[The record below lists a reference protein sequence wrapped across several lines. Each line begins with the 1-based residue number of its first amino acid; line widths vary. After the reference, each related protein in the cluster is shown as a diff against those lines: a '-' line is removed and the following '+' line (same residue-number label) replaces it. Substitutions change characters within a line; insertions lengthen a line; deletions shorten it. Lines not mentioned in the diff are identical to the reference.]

1 MIMEDKKISG
11 QINQILKKSR
21 REPAKL
27 MELIVC
33 IWELNEEGKAASYP
47 GIVRRMWPEEWK
59 QARDKVK
66 FEKTKWDLLCKRRR
80 EINTRIFSSNLCF
93 NFYIELSP
101 EKHFKI
107 QTSPEDIRIHRHK
120 ELEWNLA
127 RERSKSRKEKIIEE
141 IVELNNKFR
150 DFEKEDS
157 GEGESEGATVKSGI
171 LSVAS
176 VAEGKGTDRKVWIA
190 FALLTISVLIAVGVT
205 LKRVYFRSN
214 LQISE
219 LSPAQSLAIQ
229 PPDKPSIAVLPFV
242 NMSEDKGAEYFG
254 DGLTEDIIS
263 ALSKVPRLFVIARNS
278 TFSYKGK
285 PVKVQQVGEELGVR
299 YVLEGSFHKAGD
311 RVRITAQLIDAITGY
326 HLWSERYD
334 GELRDI
340 FALQDEITKKVLT
353 ALQVKLTQGETA
365 RILAKSTN
373 NLEAYLKFVQ
383 AWQLTTNPTRES
395 TVRARQLLEEAIT
408 LDPKYSDAYRHL
420 AFISWYEVIFGLS
433 KSPRDSI
440 QNAMKMAQKAIT
452 LDESN
457 AAAYSTLGIILA
469 VKGQYDKAI
478 AAGKRAYELEPNSTA
493 ALVHYAMVLNWVG
506 RTQEALQL
514 LEEVMRME
522 PIPAII
528 NLIIYA
534 ESLRDAGRYDEAITV
549 AKRAIEQEPNAT
561 GVPILLTQ
569 CYWLSGHKEEARAE
583 AAEVIRIHPKFSIE
597 MWQRVNPA
605 KDKAK
610 LKIFIDAMRE
620 AGLPE

>member
-1 MIMEDKKISG
+1 MIMEDKEISG
-11 QINQILKKSR
+11 QISQILKKSR

-27 MELIVC
+27 MELIAC
-33 IWELNEEGKAASYP
+33 IRELNEEGKAASYP

-93 NFYIELSP
+93 NFYIELSQ

-127 RERSKSRKEKIIEE
+127 RERSKSRKEKIVEE

-157 GEGESEGATVKSGI
+157 GEGESEGAPVKSGI

-190 FALLTISVLIAVGVT
+190 FALLTISVFIALGVT

-214 LQISE
+214 LQTSE
-219 LSPAQSLAIQ
+219 LNPTQSSTIVSPG
-229 PPDKPSIAVLPFV
+229 KPSIAVLPFV
-242 NMSEDKGAEYFG
+242 NMSEDKSAEYFG

-278 TFSYKGK
+278 SFSYKGK
-285 PVKVQQVGEELGVR
+285 RVKVQQVGEELGVR

-311 RVRITAQLIDAITGY
+311 RVRITAQLIDALTGY

-334 GELRDI
+334 GEIRDI

-383 AWQLTTNPTRES
+383 AWQLTTNPTREG

-420 AFISWYEVIFGLS
+420 ALTYWYEVIFGLS
-433 KSPRDSI
+433 KSPRDSM
-440 QNAMKMAQKAIT
+440 QNAMKMAQKAIA

-457 AAAYSTLGIILA
+457 AAAYSTLGIILG

-493 ALVHYAMVLNWVG
+493 VLVHYARVLNWVG

-522 PIPAII
+522 PIPAIV

-534 ESLRDAGRYDEAITV
+534 ESLRDAGRYDEAINV
-549 AKRAIEQEPNAT
+549 AKRAIEQEPDAT
-561 GVPILLTQ
+561 GARVLLTQ

-583 AAEVIRIHPKFSIE
+583 AGEVIRMHPKFSIE

-605 KDKAK
+605 QDKAK
-610 LKIFIDAMRE
+610 LKIFVDAMRE

>member
-1 MIMEDKKISG
+1 MIMKDKKIFG
-11 QINQILKKSR
+11 QISQILRKSR

-59 QARDKVK
+59 KARDKVK
-66 FEKTKWDLLCKRRR
+66 FEKTRWDLLCKRRR

-93 NFYIELSP
+93 NFYIELSQ

-107 QTSPEDIRIHRHK
+107 QTSPEDIRINRRK
-120 ELEWNLA
+120 ELERNLE
-127 RERSKSRKEKIIEE
+127 RERSKSRKKKIIEE

-157 GEGESEGATVKSGI
+157 DERESE
-171 LSVAS
+171 
-176 VAEGKGTDRKVWIA
+176 
-190 FALLTISVLIAVGVT
+190 LI
-205 LKRVYFRSN
+205 
-214 LQISE
+214 
-219 LSPAQSLAIQ
+219 PAQSSAIETAE
-229 PPDKPSIAVLPFV
+229 KPSIAVLPFV

-254 DGLTEDIIS
+254 DGLAENIIS
-263 ALSKVPRLFVIARNS
+263 ALSKVPSLFVIDRNS

-285 PVKVQQVGEELGVR
+285 PVKVQQVGQELGVR

-311 RVRITAQLIDAITGY
+311 RVRITAQLIDATTGY
-326 HLWSERYD
+326 NLLSERYE

-353 ALQVKLTQGETA
+353 ALQVKLIHGETA
-365 RILAKSTN
+365 RMLAKSTN
-373 NLEAYLKFVQ
+373 NLEAYLEFAQ
-383 AWQLTTNPTRES
+383 AWQLTTNPTREG
-395 TVRARQLLEEAIT
+395 TGRARQLLEKAIT

-420 AFISWYEVIFGLS
+420 AIIYWYEVLFGLS
-433 KSPRDSI
+433 QSPRDSI

-493 ALVHYAMVLNWVG
+493 VLVQFARVLGWVG
-506 RTQEALQL
+506 RTREALQL
-514 LEEVMRME
+514 LETVMRLE

-528 NLIIYA
+528 NLLIYA
-534 ESLRDAGRYDEAITV
+534 ESLRDAGRYDDAISV
-549 AKRAIEQEPNAT
+549 VKRAMEQEPNIVLA
-561 GVPILLTQ
+561 PILLTQ

-583 AAEVIRIHPKFSIE
+583 AAEFLKIYPEVSIE
-597 MWQRVNPA
+597 MMQRVNPA

-610 LKIFIDAMRE
+610 LEVFIDALRE
-620 AGLPE
+620 AGFPEFYSDQPKNTKTRSK

>member
-1 MIMEDKKISG
+1 MIMEDKKIFG
-11 QINQILKKSR
+11 QISQILRKSR

-59 QARDKVK
+59 KARDKVK
-66 FEKTKWDLLCKRRR
+66 FEKTRWDLLCKRRR

-93 NFYIELSP
+93 NFYIELSQ

-107 QTSPEDIRIHRHK
+107 QTSPEDIRINRRK
-120 ELEWNLA
+120 ELERNLE

-157 GEGESEGATVKSGI
+157 GERESKSS
-171 LSVAS
+171 L
-176 VAEGKGTDRKVWIA
+176 
-190 FALLTISVLIAVGVT
+190 
-205 LKRVYFRSN
+205 
-214 LQISE
+214 
-219 LSPAQSLAIQ
+219 AQSSALQ
-229 PPDKPSIAVLPFV
+229 TPDKPSIAVLPFL
-242 NMSEDKGAEYFG
+242 NISEDKGAEYFG
-254 DGLTEDIIS
+254 DGLTENIIS

-285 PVKVQQVGEELGVR
+285 PMKVQQVGEELGVR

-311 RVRITAQLIDAITGY
+311 HVRITAQLIDAITGY
-326 HLWSERYD
+326 HLLSERYD
-334 GELRDI
+334 RGLKDI

-373 NLEAYLKFVQ
+373 NLEAYLEFLQ
-383 AWQLTTNPTRES
+383 AWQLTTNPTREG

-420 AFISWYEVIFGLS
+420 ALTYWYEVIFGLS

-440 QNAMKMAQKAIT
+440 QNAMKMAQKAVT

-493 ALVHYAMVLNWVG
+493 VLMHYAMVLNWAG

-514 LEEVMRME
+514 LEEVMRLE
-522 PIPAII
+522 PIPAIV
-528 NLIIYA
+528 NLIIYS

-549 AKRAIEQEPNAT
+549 AKRAIEQEPNAIAAPA
-561 GVPILLTQ
+561 VLTQ
-569 CYWLSGHKEEARAE
+569 CYWLSGQKEEARAE
-583 AAEVIRIHPKFSIE
+583 AAEVLRIYPKFSIE
-597 MWQRVNPA
+597 MWHRVNPA

-610 LKIFIDAMRE
+610 LKIFVDAMRE
-620 AGLPE
+620 AGLPQ